1 MRPIAGS
8 LPLTPN
14 ALPLTSPLTPYARFL
29 TGSQPGSYDGRI
41 NHHRQPSIL

>member
-14 ALPLTSPLTPYARFL
+14 ALPLTSPLAPYLLFL
-29 TGSQPGSYDGRI
+29 TGSSAGSYDSHI
-41 NHHRQPSIL
+41 NHHLQPSTL

>member
-14 ALPLTSPLTPYARFL
+14 ALPLTSPLTPYVHFL
-29 TGSQPGSYDGRI
+29 TGSSAGSYDGDI